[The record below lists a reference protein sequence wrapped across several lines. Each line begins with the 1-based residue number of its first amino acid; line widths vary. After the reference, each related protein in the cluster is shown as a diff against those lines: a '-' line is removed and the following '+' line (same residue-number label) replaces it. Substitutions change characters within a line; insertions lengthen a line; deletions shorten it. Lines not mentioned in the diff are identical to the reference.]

1 MSSLVENTVK
11 TEVNTVK
18 TEEKNVKTEEKNV
31 KTEEKNVKEIN
42 LDDMS
47 AVDAVN
53 HLYNYLNNANKQGV
67 FNIQESYNI
76 TLLCRKIILELQ
88 KKK

>member
-1 MSSLVENTVK
+1 MTSVVE
-11 TEVNTVK
+11 
-18 TEEKNVKTEEKNV
+18 NVKTTEEVENV

-47 AVDAVN
+47 SVDAVN
-53 HLYNYLNNANKQGV
+53 HLYNYLNTANKQGV

-76 TLLCRKIILELQ
+76 TLLCRKIIVELQ
-88 KKK
+88 KK